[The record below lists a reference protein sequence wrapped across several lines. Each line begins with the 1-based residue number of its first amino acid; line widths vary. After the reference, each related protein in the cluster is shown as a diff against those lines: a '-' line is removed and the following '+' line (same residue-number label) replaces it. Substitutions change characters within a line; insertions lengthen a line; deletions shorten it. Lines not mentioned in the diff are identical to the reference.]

1 MPEIRKPLFVV
12 PLALSNVTAGNQVA
26 GHPASH
32 LGRHEAMGL
41 TWKTAGTV
49 NAWAAGTFD
58 SAQQVDF
65 CAIIGATAQAGTR
78 FRLRLGYSLAEVTSE
93 TAAYDSGPQPFIAPA
108 LNSGGDMTLSLDFI
122 NQIYQSPGPVSGDT
136 HHALF
141 ELPAVRAGL
150 WWSIAITG
158 HSGDFEAAALVLGRK
173 IEPSHFYNYDHE
185 YGAEDLGTLKI
196 TRHGVF
202 DEEPGLILRT
212 VSFQL
217 AWQSEAEWEASFRP
231 MMERLGRRGIIYCC
245 FDPTESDYRQART
258 YMGVMRKT
266 PFARGTRK
274 NRTFAQDFDILSLI

>member
-12 PLALSNVTAGNQVA
+12 PLELSNITSGNQRA
-26 GHPASH
+26 GYPATH
-32 LGRHEAMGL
+32 LGRHNAAGL
-41 TWKTAGTV
+41 VWRTNGAL

-58 SAQQVDF
+58 SAQRIDF

-93 TAAYDSGPQPFIAPA
+93 AAVYDSGERPMIPPA
-108 LNSGGDMTLSLDFI
+108 LNSGTETTLDLDFLTQSYQAAGAASG
-122 NQIYQSPGPVSGDT
+122 QI
-136 HHALF
+136 HHAFF
-141 ELPAVRAGL
+141 ELPAERTGL

-158 HSGDFEAAALVLGRK
+158 HSGDFEAAALVMGKK

-185 YGAEDLGTLKI
+185 YGAEDLGTLEI
-196 TRHGVF
+196 TRFGVF
-202 DEEPGLILRT
+202 NEEPGVILRT
-212 VSFQL
+212 ISFQL

-231 MMERLGRRGIIYCC
+231 LIEGRGRRKIVYCC

-274 NRTFAQDFDILSLI
+274 NRTFAQDFDLLSLI